1 MNPRHRDALGGG
13 TCPVSVGH
21 DPPHPQPPSAM
32 NSAAPLQYVPHGVG
46 WTLWSARAA
55 TIICN
60 LQSTLIH
67 FNIVCGRRLEKM
79 FPKKEV
85 GKVYHFDIQ
94 KSVPPPMH

>member
-1 MNPRHRDALGGG
+1 MHWGGG

-55 TIICN
+55 TFSPH
-60 LQSTLIH
+60 LYTLILS
-67 FNIVCGRRLEKM
+67 VEEDWRKCSQKKKLEK
-79 FPKKEV
+79 FTILTYR
-85 GKVYHFDIQ
+85 KVYLHPCIEMTMD
-94 KSVPPPMH
+94 